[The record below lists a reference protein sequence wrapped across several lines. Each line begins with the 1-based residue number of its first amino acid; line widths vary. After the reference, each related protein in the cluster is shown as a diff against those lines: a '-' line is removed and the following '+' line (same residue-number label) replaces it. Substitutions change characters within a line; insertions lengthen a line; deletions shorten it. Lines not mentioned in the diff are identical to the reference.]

1 MRKRSWIFK
10 TVLLVA
16 IIGGLL
22 WFNHSVLHLSPTLI
36 QKWIISFGW
45 AAPVLYILIY
55 TVRPLILF
63 PASILSLT
71 GGLAFGPLW
80 GMLYT
85 VIGATMG
92 AVLSF
97 ISARVLGK
105 RLIQKKWVGQWHKVE
120 KQLEERGF
128 LYILILRLI
137 PLFPFDLISYASGV
151 SKVKL
156 TAFFF
161 GTLLGI
167 VPGTFVYNFLG
178 SSFVH
183 GKNHDIVIAAAAF
196 ILVLLIPIF
205 LKRKISKQK
214 GERISD
220 EKI

>member
-1 MRKRSWIFK
+1 
-10 TVLLVA
+10 
-16 IIGGLL
+16 
-22 WFNHSVLHLSPTLI
+22 
-36 QKWIISFGW
+36 
-45 AAPVLYILIY
+45 
-55 TVRPLILF
+55 
-63 PASILSLT
+63 
-71 GGLAFGPLW
+71 
-80 GMLYT
+80 
-85 VIGATMG
+85 MG

-97 ISARVLGK
+97 IAARVLGK
-105 RLIQKKWVGQWHKVE
+105 RLVRKKWMGQWHKVE

-183 GKNHDIVIAAAAF
+183 GKKYDIVIAVVAF

-214 GERISD
+214 AERISD